1 MRSKAERGSV
11 EEGNRETKRRRRIKG
26 ECGQYGWVYWKDD
39 ESKKVG
45 WTIIRNGRLLERSIL
60 GIMELKI

>member
-1 MRSKAERGSV
+1 MVNMGGFTGRMMSV
-11 EEGNRETKRRRRIKG
+11 
-26 ECGQYGWVYWKDD
+26 
-39 ESKKVG
+39 KKVG